1 MYSANFLDPSVYSTS
16 MRWST
21 STSRAFLTWPLSMAV
36 TTSEVSTWRG
46 PVTSETRLLPMSSS
60 SVAIRIQK
68 IGPRRKRFTSILA
81 RVTPTV
87 ARAVRAHPSPHPPAG
102 PHARM
107 KKLHRT
113 ADTGS
118 RGSRWAYGLTGC

>member
-1 MYSANFLDPSVYSTS
+1 MPWPSMYSANFLDPSVYSTS

-21 STSRAFLTWPLSMAV
+21 STSRASLTWPLSMAV
-36 TTSEVSTWRG
+36 TTSEVSTCRG
-46 PVTSETRLLPMSSS
+46 PVTSETRLLPRSSS

-87 ARAVRAHPSPHPPAG
+87 PRIVRAAPARTNPPGRA
-102 PHARM
+102 PV
-107 KKLHRT
+107 
-113 ADTGS
+113 
-118 RGSRWAYGLTGC
+118 